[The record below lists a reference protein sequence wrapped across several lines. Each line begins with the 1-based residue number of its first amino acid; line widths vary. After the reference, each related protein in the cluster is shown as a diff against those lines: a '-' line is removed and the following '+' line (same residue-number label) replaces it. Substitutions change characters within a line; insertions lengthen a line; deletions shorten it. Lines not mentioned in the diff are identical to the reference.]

1 MVGDREF
8 AQFLRFEAVL
18 TSEDIMALAST
29 YRRMPASYLD
39 LGRMSVWRPS
49 GATPPRPYRL
59 TSSLGPDRRQL
70 QRNKESQRRS
80 REKRLKLEQTTL
92 TGTFYQS
99 SHIIEMQK
107 NYCFKRNTINFSMA
121 DLENDSEDDDQ
132 VYENFEVDEIH
143 LSKRLL
149 PTRKCRE

>member
-1 MVGDREF
+1 MSSLATNNNNLQAKDIVREKDRERKRK
-8 AQFLRFEAVL
+8 ANLL
-18 TSEDIMALAST
+18 LSESEKNENRQRNKESK
-29 YRRMPASYLD
+29 RRANSKLSE
-39 LGRMSVWRPS
+39 LEKVEKR
-49 GATPPRPYRL
+49 
-59 TSSLGPDRRQL
+59 

>member
-1 MVGDREF
+1 MSSLAANNNDLQAKDIVREKDRERKQK
-8 AQFLRFEAVL
+8 ANLL
-18 TSEDIMALAST
+18 LSESEKNENRQRNKESK
-29 YRRMPASYLD
+29 RRANSKLSE
-39 LGRMSVWRPS
+39 LEKVEKR
-49 GATPPRPYRL
+49 
-59 TSSLGPDRRQL
+59 

-80 REKRLKLEQTTL
+80 REKRLKLEQTTVR
-92 TGTFYQS
+92 GPFYQS

-107 NYCFKRNTINFSMA
+107 NYCFKRTTIKFSMA

-132 VYENFEVDEIH
+132 VYENYEIH